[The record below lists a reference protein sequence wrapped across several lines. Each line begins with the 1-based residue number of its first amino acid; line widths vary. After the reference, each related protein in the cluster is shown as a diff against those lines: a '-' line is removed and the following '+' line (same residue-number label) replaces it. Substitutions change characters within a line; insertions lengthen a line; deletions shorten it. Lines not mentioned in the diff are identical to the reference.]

1 MGLFVGG
8 FGGFRWWFGMVWK
21 LVGKGT
27 VLGAVFSQLF
37 GGFGVGFGG
46 DFDVVLQYGGL
57 YFDCSPAV
65 TWGARKN
72 GDFQGGSLVLGCR
85 KNR

>member
-27 VLGAVFSQLF
+27 ALKVVFSQLF
-37 GGFGVGFGG
+37 GGFGVGLVKIWRWCSSMEGCTLI
-46 DFDVVLQYGGL
+46 VL
-57 YFDCSPAV
+57 
-65 TWGARKN
+65 R
-72 GDFQGGSLVLGCR
+72 
-85 KNR
+85 